1 VESLALGARVQTF
14 LAEDERPE
22 RPKATRLEIVPLPN
36 SPRNVGWSENCSLRF
51 RHFHHP
57 WRSALT
63 GTQAGPNIERDSI
76 PARLHKKL
84 ENRVDDL
91 IGTCRQLKKDNQA
104 VKGEHARL
112 IEKTQV
118 ARERIESM
126 IGRLK
131 ALEHGS

>member
-1 VESLALGARVQTF
+1 MKNETL
-14 LAEDERPE
+14 
-22 RPKATRLEIVPLPN
+22 
-36 SPRNVGWSENCSLRF
+36 
-51 RHFHHP
+51 
-57 WRSALT
+57 
-63 GTQAGPNIERDSI
+63 
-76 PARLHKKL
+76 KKL

-104 VKGEHARL
+104 VKDEHTRL

-118 ARERIESM
+118 ARTRIESM